1 MKVESV
7 SKRESIEQDRDW
19 EGDREQEG
27 DWEWEQE
34 QDWEGDWERVGDDSE
49 IEREIE
55 KVSGEWWESKLSVLL
70 VWVTDLGLSVG
81 NRGHTRV

>member
-1 MKVESV
+1 MRVEGM

-34 QDWEGDWERVGDDSE
+34 QDWEGDWERVGDDNE

-55 KVSGEWWESKLSVLL
+55 KVSDE
-70 VWVTDLGLSVG
+70 
-81 NRGHTRV
+81 RVS